1 MAHRCLVIVPD
12 LYKIHGFKTASSDTG
27 RVCSLNQRKQGR
39 ILTRLTFLNQ
49 CVLLCGLVAPLGV
62 VDVTRHVHAAD
73 SRRPNIVFILADD
86 LGYRELGSFGQE
98 KIQTP
103 HLDALAAQGMKLK
116 QHYCGN
122 AVCAPSRCVLM
133 TGLHPG
139 HAHVRDNSEMQP
151 EGQKPI
157 PDATVTLAEL
167 LKAEGYATGAF
178 GKWGLGGPGSE
189 GEPLRQ
195 GFDRFFGYNCQRHA
209 HSYYPDYLWS
219 DNERMPL
226 HNTPP
231 IPGHAKL
238 ADGDDVL
245 DPRSY
250 DRFKGQEYA
259 PDRIRAEAL
268 RFIDQ
273 HRDEPF
279 FLYYPSVLP
288 HVALHVP
295 DAELQPYTGPGW
307 NDPPFT
313 AAKGGYTPHFTPR
326 AAYAAM
332 ISHLDSDVG
341 AVLQRL
347 KDLSLDENTI
357 VIFSSDNGTTHLEQE
372 VDYKFFRSVGELRGL
387 KGSLYEGGVRVPT
400 LVRWPGHVKAGT
412 ETDYVSGFEDWMP
425 TILDAIGAGTRIS
438 SATDGLSLLSTLTGK
453 DQPQR
458 PFLYREF
465 PGYGGQ
471 QTIRVGDWKAVR
483 QGMTR
488 GNINV
493 ELYNI
498 TTDIGEQR
506 NVADEHADIVE
517 QLTKRMAEEH
527 RPSDIFPL
535 RPFDQPALK
544 NRAVK

>member
-1 MAHRCLVIVPD
+1 M
-12 LYKIHGFKTASSDTG
+12 K
-27 RVCSLNQRKQGR
+27 
-39 ILTRLTFLNQ
+39 RLTSLDQ
-49 CVLLCGLVAPLGV
+49 SVLICGLVAVLSIV
-62 VDVTRHVHAAD
+62 CVTREVHAAD
-73 SRRPNIVFILADD
+73 AVRPNIVFILADD
-86 LGYRELGSFGQE
+86 LGYRELGSFGQQ
-98 KIQTP
+98 KIRTP
-103 HLDALAAQGMKLK
+103 HLDALATQGMKLT

-157 PDATVTLAEL
+157 PDSAVTLAEL

-219 DNERMPL
+219 DRERMPL

-238 ADGDDVL
+238 ADGDDAL
-245 DPRSY
+245 DPHSY

-273 HRDEPF
+273 HRDRPF

-295 DAELQPYTGPGW
+295 DAELQPYTGLGW
-307 NDPPFT
+307 TDPPFT

-347 KDLSLDENTI
+347 KDFGLENNTI
-357 VIFSSDNGTTHLEQE
+357 VIFSSDNGTTHLEEE
-372 VDYKFFRSVGELRGL
+372 VDYECFRSVGELRGL

-412 ETDYVSGFEDWMP
+412 VTDYVSGFEDWMP
-425 TILDAIGAGTRIS
+425 TILDAIGAGPQIPL
-438 SATDGLSLLSTLTGK
+438 ATDGLSLLATLTGRV
-453 DQPQR
+453 QSQR
-458 PFLYREF
+458 PFLYREY

-471 QTIRVGDWKAVR
+471 QTVRVGDWKAVR

-498 TTDIGEQR
+498 TTDIGEQH
-506 NVADEHADIVE
+506 NVAAEHADIVE
-517 QLTKRMAEEH
+517 QLTRLMTEQH
-527 RPSDIFPL
+527 QRSDVFPL
-535 RPFDQPALK
+535 RPFDQPALE
-544 NRAVK
+544 NRAGKK